1 MLINV
6 YSWFI
11 NGNQFLFFKSEAL
24 KDSNSEPDES
34 AAFEDSVDA
43 GLTDYPFLLMGCLRL
58 LLENNPTN
66 ATMFHECGGARC
78 IHDIVPYST
87 SRTEALKI
95 IRELILAGGNDD
107 LGKIKIEKWI

>member
-1 MLINV
+1 
-6 YSWFI
+6 
-11 NGNQFLFFKSEAL
+11 
-24 KDSNSEPDES
+24 
-34 AAFEDSVDA
+34 
-43 GLTDYPFLLMGCLRL
+43 MGCLRL

-66 ATMFHECGGARC
+66 AAMFRECGGARC

-107 LGKIKIEKWI
+107 LGKIKIEKWISFFFYCISYSLMLVSDTCLNVGIDQPLMLSNDVTAPLL

>member
-1 MLINV
+1 
-6 YSWFI
+6 
-11 NGNQFLFFKSEAL
+11 
-24 KDSNSEPDES
+24 
-34 AAFEDSVDA
+34 
-43 GLTDYPFLLMGCLRL
+43 
-58 LLENNPTN
+58 
-66 ATMFHECGGARC
+66 MFRECGGARC